1 MAQLALKEHNF
12 DKILFIPAYNPPHK
26 NVALAQ
32 DRFNMV
38 ELAIKNCPKF
48 EISDIEYKRKKIKNM
63 CVNYNKV
70 INETIS
76 IFNDYDEIVLKLN
89 RIREKVDESPQ
100 VNLRSFLS
108 RFEV

>member
-1 MAQLALKEHNF
+1 
-12 DKILFIPAYNPPHK
+12 
-26 NVALAQ
+26 
-32 DRFNMV
+32 
-38 ELAIKNCPKF
+38 
-48 EISDIEYKRKKIKNM
+48 M
-63 CVNYNKV
+63 CINYNKV

-76 IFNDYDEIVLKLN
+76 VFNDYDEIVLKLH